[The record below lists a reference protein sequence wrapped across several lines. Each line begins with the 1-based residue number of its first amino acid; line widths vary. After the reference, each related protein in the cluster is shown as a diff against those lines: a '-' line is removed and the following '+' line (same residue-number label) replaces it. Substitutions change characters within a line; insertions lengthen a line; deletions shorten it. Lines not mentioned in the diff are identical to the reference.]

1 MGLIKNKS
9 LKLSAP
15 IEKTLHGVKIRKLP
29 IGQYI
34 KVMRTIDELP
44 QLLVEKVLPEKSVG
58 DLFSAMKNID
68 KDSLVF
74 LIGRLITVVPE
85 ELMKLIGDLLDI
97 PLERLLGT
105 DENALG
111 LSELTEILLA
121 FWEAN
126 DMTDFFANARRLAK
140 TVTQSTGFSA
150 GSPSGRV

>member
-1 MGLIKNKS
+1 MLLKNNKS
-9 LKLSAP
+9 LNISAP
-15 IEKTLHGVKIRKLP
+15 KEITLYGVKIRKLP

-34 KVMRTIDELP
+34 KVMRAIDELP
-44 QLLVEKVLPEKSVG
+44 QLLVEKVMPEKSAG

-74 LIGRLITVVPE
+74 LVGKLLTVVPE
-85 ELMKLIGDLLDI
+85 ELMKLISELLDI

-126 DMTDFFANARRLAK
+126 DMTDFFAHAQRLAK
-140 TVTQSTGFSA
+140 AVTQSTGFSA
-150 GSPSGRV
+150 GSPSGKA